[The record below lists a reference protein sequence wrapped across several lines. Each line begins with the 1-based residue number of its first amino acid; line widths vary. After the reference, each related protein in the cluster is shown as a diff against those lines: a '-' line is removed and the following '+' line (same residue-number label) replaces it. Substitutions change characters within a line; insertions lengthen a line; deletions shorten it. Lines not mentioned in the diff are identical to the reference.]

1 MSGITWEILD
11 ERFSYDPD
19 TGILSVKEVRNS
31 SASYGEEAGW
41 NNGGYRR
48 VSINGKHLLVHKVIW
63 ALYYKEKP
71 PEYIDHEDGNGL
83 NNRILNLRAAT
94 ESQNMQNRGT
104 PSHNTSGHKGVHW
117 HKGTGRWTVKVS
129 YNKRHYYGGYYVEIG
144 RAIEEATKLRTQLH
158 GAYANHN

>member
-94 ESQNMQNRGT
+94 EARICRT
-104 PSHNTSGHKGVHW
+104 EVHP
-117 HKGTGRWTVKVS
+117 HTI
-129 YNKRHYYGGYYVEIG
+129 HL
-144 RAIEEATKLRTQLH
+144 ATKVCIGTKALADER
-158 GAYANHN
+158 